1 MNIDGFSNL
10 ANGKTNYKVVLKNLQ
25 PSNIKGLISNAK
37 IDKLLYMVN
46 QPIYTKG
53 DLSVDFNIK
62 NLKSLDGKIVTTIKN
77 GLLNKQVIKKI
88 ATIDLPNNATFNLKA
103 NTILDKN
110 LITTNTILDSFVAK
124 LEAKK
129 TVFDIKTAVLN
140 TDYTLSIANLAN
152 LYFVSKQKMRGDMK
166 IVGDVKFDKFV
177 TASFNSKKFAGDIG
191 GTFIKDKLKV
201 KIKNIQSLK
210 LLNMMYY
217 PEVFKSLL
225 NLSLDYDITTK
236 KGIASTNM
244 NNGIFLATKFS
255 KMLKKI
261 TQKDITTEIYKKV
274 DINTKIN
281 DKILNST
288 LLMESKNS
296 TIKSKSVYVNL
307 DKSYIKT
314 KIDVKFYKVNVGL
327 DVDGALTNRNVK
339 IDAGDLLKGKVK
351 EKL

>member
-1 MNIDGFSNL
+1 
-10 ANGKTNYKVVLKNLQ
+10 
-25 PSNIKGLISNAK
+25 
-37 IDKLLYMVN
+37 
-46 QPIYTKG
+46 
-53 DLSVDFNIK
+53 
-62 NLKSLDGKIVTTIKN
+62 
-77 GLLNKQVIKKI
+77 
-88 ATIDLPNNATFNLKA
+88 
-103 NTILDKN
+103 
-110 LITTNTILDSFVAK
+110 
-124 LEAKK
+124 
-129 TVFDIKTAVLN
+129 
-140 TDYTLSIANLAN
+140 
-152 LYFVSKQKMRGDMK
+152 MRGDMK

-177 TASFNSKKFAGDIG
+177 TASFNSKKFAGNIG

-236 KGIASTNM
+236 KGIALANM
-244 NNGIFLATKFS
+244 NNGTFLATKFS

-261 TQKDITTEIYKKV
+261 TQKDITAEIYKKV
-274 DINTKIN
+274 DIDTKIN

-296 TIKSKSVYVNL
+296 TIKSKSVYVDL

-314 KIDVKFYKVNVGL
+314 KIDAKFYKVNIGL
-327 DVDGALTNRNVK
+327 DVDGALTNPNVK

-351 EKL
+351 EKLKKVKAKAKEKIKDEIKKNLKGNLGGMLKSFL